1 MTSFSKQL
9 RPNSLQS
16 MITYWFVVQCL
27 VLIVVIAITIAC
39 NVTSYKMDV
48 VFIDVGDQ
56 EVHLSFA

>member
-1 MTSFSKQL
+1 
-9 RPNSLQS
+9 